1 MKLHYNVFSHNC
13 RRVRAT
19 ANALGI
25 DLQLVDV
32 DMLKGAQQTPEF
44 LRLNPNGKI
53 PVLEDGKTVLW
64 SRTRS
69 DLSRR
74 RRERRPPTDPKT
86 PRPQVDALGPR
97 AFWTLD
103 RDDRLR
109 ERVEGHVKMGDPTVE
124 IVKDAETQ
132 FSRFAN
138 VLNTTSGAKVPRR

>member
-69 DLSRR
+69 DLSR
-74 RRERRPPTDPKT
+74 EKKGKT
-86 PRPQVDALGPR
+86 PMTDLENTHVHKWSAPGASRIL
-97 AFWTLD
+97 TLD

-109 ERVEGHVKMGDPTVE
+109 ERVEGHGEDGRP
-124 IVKDAETQ
+124 DRRGS
-132 FSRFAN
+132 SR
-138 VLNTTSGAKVPRR
+138 TPRRSSVASQTC